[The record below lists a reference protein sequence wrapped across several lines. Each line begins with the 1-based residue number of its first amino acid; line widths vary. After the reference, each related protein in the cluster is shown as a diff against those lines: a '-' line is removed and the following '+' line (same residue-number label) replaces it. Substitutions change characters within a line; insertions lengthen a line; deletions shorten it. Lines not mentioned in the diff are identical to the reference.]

1 MRFKFFPL
9 AKTLDLFWSLQAAP
23 HSIHHTLVYNIL
35 EHKGAFVLSR
45 TKSHTV
51 HNPAEITAILAMRQA
66 KSKTTAVF
74 ECQTIFV
81 FFFLPML
88 FTACFTSLIA
98 VTRALTF
105 PTSATS
111 LPNNCVNRGQHLMCA
126 LCQAVRVSCAV
137 TVSSSISPVRLD
149 VYKRI

>member
-81 FFFLPML
+81 FFFSPNALYCL
-88 FTACFTSLIA
+88 LYFTHSRHTSLD
-98 VTRALTF
+98 F
-105 PTSATS
+105 PYIRYFTPEQLRQSRSAFD
-111 LPNNCVNRGQHLMCA
+111 
-126 LCQAVRVSCAV
+126 VRS
-137 TVSSSISPVRLD
+137 VSSCSRFLCS
-149 VYKRI
+149 YS